1 MISKFRKFFRRL
13 SLLLIV
19 LFSLHAQGQKLDT
32 FNLKRNRIQKH
43 GMTILTSWA
52 GVNISLGTIGSI
64 THTGESKYFHQM
76 NIGWNLVNLGLGI
89 SGLIQAN
96 KENVNDLDL
105 HHSLKQYRKTA
116 NAFLF
121 NSALN
126 LSYISVGGIL
136 LERSKNNPENY
147 HRLQGFGKS
156 LITQGGFLLIFDL
169 GSYFIH
175 RKNRIKRLDPILKNI
190 TLSSNNLGFVYHF

>member
-1 MISKFRKFFRRL
+1 MNVKMVIKIAIYILVFL
-13 SLLLIV
+13 NAINTQ
-19 LFSLHAQGQKLDT
+19 AQQFDE
-32 FNLKRNRIQKH
+32 FNQKRNQTQKN
-43 GMTILTSWA
+43 GMAVLTTWA
-52 GVNISLGTIGSI
+52 GLNIGLGTVGSI

>member
-1 MISKFRKFFRRL
+1 MNVKMVIK
-13 SLLLIV
+13 IAIY
-19 LFSLHAQGQKLDT
+19 LFVFLNAIHTQAQQFDE
-32 FNLKRNRIQKH
+32 FNQKRNQTQKN
-43 GMTILTSWA
+43 GMAVLTTWA
-52 GVNISLGTIGSI
+52 GLNIGLGTVGSI

-96 KENVNDLDL
+96 KENINDLDL

>member
-1 MISKFRKFFRRL
+1 MVIKIAIYILVFL
-13 SLLLIV
+13 NAINTQ
-19 LFSLHAQGQKLDT
+19 AQQFDE
-32 FNLKRNRIQKH
+32 FNQKRNQTQKN
-43 GMTILTSWA
+43 GMAVLTTWA
-52 GVNISLGTIGSI
+52 GLNIGLGTVGSI

>member
-1 MISKFRKFFRRL
+1 MNVKMVIKIAIYILVFL
-13 SLLLIV
+13 NAINTQ
-19 LFSLHAQGQKLDT
+19 AQQFDE
-32 FNLKRNRIQKH
+32 FNQKRNQTQKN
-43 GMTILTSWA
+43 GMAVLTTWA
-52 GVNISLGTIGSI
+52 GLNIGLGTVGSI

-156 LITQGGFLLIFDL
+156 LITQGGFLLFFDL

>member
-1 MISKFRKFFRRL
+1 MVIKIAIYILVFL
-13 SLLLIV
+13 NAINTQ
-19 LFSLHAQGQKLDT
+19 AQQFDE
-32 FNLKRNRIQKH
+32 FNQKRNQTQKN
-43 GMTILTSWA
+43 GMAVLTTWA
-52 GVNISLGTIGSI
+52 GLNIGLGTVGSI

-156 LITQGGFLLIFDL
+156 LITQGGFLLFFDL

>member
-1 MISKFRKFFRRL
+1 M
-13 SLLLIV
+13 

>member
-1 MISKFRKFFRRL
+1 MHKKYYTIIVYLLFFL
-13 SLLLIV
+13 NTTTTY
-19 LFSLHAQGQKLDT
+19 AQEYDD
-32 FNLKRNRIQKH
+32 FNIKRNQIQKK

-52 GVNISLGTIGSI
+52 TVNIGLGTIGSL
-64 THTGESKYFHQM
+64 THSGESKYFHQM
-76 NIGWNLVNLGLGI
+76 NAGWSLVNLGLGV

-96 KENVNDLDL
+96 RESTKQLDL
-105 HHSLKQYRKTA
+105 YQSLKQYRKTA

-126 LSYISVGGIL
+126 FTYISAGAIL

-156 LITQGGFLLIFDL
+156 LMLQGGFLFFFDI
-169 GSYFIH
+169 GSYFIQ
-175 RKNRIKRLDPILKNI
+175 RRNRIKNLDPIIKNI
-190 TLSSNNLGFVYHF
+190 TLSSNNLELVLNF